1 MLTERRNTRSSN
13 PWTALNHLLEA
24 RASEGAVVADGDG
37 LLIAAVGLPVE
48 RAERVAAE
56 IAYYNEEPVV
66 RTGSGVNVRV
76 RAMALAEGALGALR
90 NDVVRILAAV

>member
-1 MLTERRNTRSSN
+1 MLTERRTTRSSN

-24 RASEGAVVADGDG
+24 RASEGAVVADADG

-48 RAERVAAE
+48 RAERVAAD

-66 RTGSGVNVRV
+66 RTGSGVDVRV
-76 RAMALAEGALGALR
+76 RAIAMQEQALGALR
-90 NDVVRILAAV
+90 SDVERILAAV